1 MLAIFLTQI
10 IHFYKC
16 IIKMSK
22 YIEPKDRFPGTMIII
37 SSPSGAGKTTI
48 TKKLLEL
55 YDNIKLSVSVTTR
68 PKRAGE
74 IEGKDYFFVSKA
86 EYNRLVR
93 NNELLENAEVFGNY
107 YGTPKKFVEDHIKQ
121 GANVIFDIDWQGAR
135 EIAAH
140 KEFHVVSIFVL
151 PPSIKALRER
161 LEARS
166 LDSKEI
172 INERMTKAKSEISHY
187 NEYKYVILNDDLNKA
202 VSNIKYIID
211 YYSLRNIRP
220 RNYTDFIEHNL
231 V

>member
-1 MLAIFLTQI
+1 
-10 IHFYKC
+10 
-16 IIKMSK
+16 MSK

-74 IEGKDYFFVSKA
+74 TEGKDYFFVSKA

-121 GANVIFDIDWQGAR
+121 GTNVIFDIDWQGAR

>member
-1 MLAIFLTQI
+1 MIILNYQFQLRPGQKEPEKLKGKIIFLSVKQNI
-10 IHFYKC
+10 IDWC
-16 IIKMSK
+16 
-22 YIEPKDRFPGTMIII
+22 
-37 SSPSGAGKTTI
+37 
-48 TKKLLEL
+48 
-55 YDNIKLSVSVTTR
+55 
-68 PKRAGE
+68 
-74 IEGKDYFFVSKA
+74 
-86 EYNRLVR
+86 

-121 GANVIFDIDWQGAR
+121 GTNVIFDIDWQGAR

>member
-1 MLAIFLTQI
+1 
-10 IHFYKC
+10 
-16 IIKMSK
+16 MSK

-121 GANVIFDIDWQGAR
+121 GTNVIFDIDWQGAR

>member
-1 MLAIFLTQI
+1 M
-10 IHFYKC
+10 
-16 IIKMSK
+16 
-22 YIEPKDRFPGTMIII
+22 
-37 SSPSGAGKTTI
+37 
-48 TKKLLEL
+48 
-55 YDNIKLSVSVTTR
+55 
-68 PKRAGE
+68 
-74 IEGKDYFFVSKA
+74 
-86 EYNRLVR
+86 
-93 NNELLENAEVFGNY
+93 
-107 YGTPKKFVEDHIKQ
+107 EDHIKQ
-121 GANVIFDIDWQGAR
+121 GTNVIFDIDWQGAR